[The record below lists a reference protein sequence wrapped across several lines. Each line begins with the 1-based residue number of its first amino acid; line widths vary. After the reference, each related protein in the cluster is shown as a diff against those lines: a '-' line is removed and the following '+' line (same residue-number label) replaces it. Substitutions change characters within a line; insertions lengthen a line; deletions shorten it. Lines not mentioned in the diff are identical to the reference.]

1 MDKIIDLKNNEW
13 FNIENERIPGIRFYA
28 ITGGRGCGKT
38 YSVLEKVKKA
48 IQNGKQILYIRN
60 SKKDIGTATSYFQ
73 TICND
78 SYEIKLGRMGASSI
92 CMINREDKEDITLI
106 GYTLALC
113 DYETFKSSKRLV
125 DIVIY
130 EEFSS
135 FTGENI
141 NRIFSLVEI
150 FETIRQTNPNF
161 ELYAIS
167 NNLYKDDL
175 LDNIMDESDFLHI
188 QVKKEL
194 EHKTFN
200 NKTINAY
207 LQGAYLMEDFN
218 LNLSAYKC
226 LGYIKSVEDKIY
238 LYYNELKYP
247 MTILST
253 KGTGS
258 QINID
263 MDVIKLLRTAVY
275 RNLHER
281 NKLEFSVGLLTNLD
295 KRYRT

>member
-1 MDKIIDLKNNEW
+1 MDKIINLKENEW
-13 FNIENERIPGIRFYA
+13 FNIENEHLNNIRFYA

-38 YSVLEKVKKA
+38 YSILQKVKNL
-48 IQNGKQILYIRN
+48 IQKGKKVLYIRN

-73 TICND
+73 SICNEN
-78 SYEIKLGRMGASSI
+78 YIIKLGRQGASSI
-92 CMINREDKEDITLI
+92 SMINIENKEDITLI
-106 GYTLALC
+106 GYTLALS
-113 DYETFKSSKRLV
+113 DYETFKSSKRFV

-141 NRIFSLVEI
+141 NRVFALVEI

-175 LDNIMDESDFLHI
+175 LDNIMNNGDFLHI
-188 QVKKEL
+188 QITKKL
-194 EHKTFN
+194 THKTFN
-200 NKTINAY
+200 NNTINAY
-207 LQGAYLMEDFN
+207 LQGNYLMEDFN
-218 LNLSAYKC
+218 LNLSQYKC
-226 LGYIKSVEDKIY
+226 LGYVKSVEDKVY
-238 LYYNELKYP
+238 LYFNDLKYP
-247 MTILST
+247 TTVLSIS
-253 KGTGS
+253 GTGKE
-258 QINID
+258 INID
-263 MDVIKLLRTAVY
+263 MDVIKLLKNAVY